1 MKLSLLEVETDRLI
15 IRPFQKADYESW
27 LDGFNERLPSQYKY
41 DDGYQVMASS
51 TKEWFTEWI
60 RGFDEAAHRDE
71 MYVLG
76 IFRKEDG
83 ANIGKLELIKILRMD
98 YQWAMMGYS
107 IHNQY
112 WRNGY
117 GVESVKAALPLF
129 FSSLDFYRIE
139 LHIRVDNEPS
149 ILKEIPNA
157 SIHPI
162 CLETYDELAQ
172 MHGRHFSSAYA
183 GTIEDPVTGTASGVM
198 GAYYAEYL
206 EKDFEHELGLIVEQ
220 GQEINKDGRVT
231 VYVTKGIENEK
242 LQIDIAGTAVYVKE
256 FEISI

>member
-1 MKLSLLEVETDRLI
+1 MKLPLLQIETERLM
-15 IRPFQKADYESW
+15 IRPFQNDDYESW
-27 LDGFNERLPSQYKY
+27 LDGFNKRLPSQYKY

-112 WRNGY
+112 WKNGY
-117 GVESVKAALPLF
+117 GEESVKAALPLF
-129 FSSLDFYRIE
+129 LIDFIFIESSY
-139 LHIRVDNEPS
+139 IRVDNEPS
-149 ILKEIPNA
+149 VRLAERAGFSFECKREAFSLENGKWMDFLIYFKNKE
-157 SIHPI
+157 
-162 CLETYDELAQ
+162 
-172 MHGRHFSSAYA
+172 M
-183 GTIEDPVTGTASGVM
+183 
-198 GAYYAEYL
+198 
-206 EKDFEHELGLIVEQ
+206 
-220 GQEINKDGRVT
+220 
-231 VYVTKGIENEK
+231 
-242 LQIDIAGTAVYVKE
+242 DI
-256 FEISI
+256 